1 MHAQRFIRST
11 NLWEAAPALI
21 PDTGV
26 VGMNQRPCAVRT
38 ADGAIWLF
46 WASDRAS
53 PGTNDIWLVQRNPV
67 TGGWGQARQI
77 TGAAAEDNQPFAQ
90 VALNG
95 LVWLFWRSNRSGNFD
110 LFFKQLVT
118 SV

>member
-1 MHAQRFIRST
+1 MSEQAEWFQKLEDEHDNIRAVLS
-11 NLWEAAPALI
+11 WALQGQTDI
-21 PDTGV
+21 AMRV
-26 VGMNQRPCAVRT
+26 A
-38 ADGAIWLF
+38 GAIWLF

-53 PGTNDIWLVQRNPV
+53 PGTNDIWLVQRTPV